1 MAPRLRHPA
10 KRWLAPGPWRLDNWE
25 EKPVGQFT
33 VKRGPSYFDTFEV
46 DDDGNGKIEGWE
58 RHEEPLADI
67 ELDNDE
73 DDSVVWIKT
82 RAIAPSQARRKLEL
96 VARDYVDGVSGST
109 RVSQLDLFGRQ
120 RARTRHLTSLVT
132 SVRETH
138 VGGNRAL
145 EAVAEIADVDDMRL
159 DPRARLGRLR
169 VIVARVGYF
178 VARRS
183 PDEHSAWPAVE
194 HGGAT
199 VWRKTAVLVIVS
211 ISGLDDGGPRALADD
226 LAARLTFT
234 AASTVLE
241 APRPNAPERVDV
253 PGASSI

>member
-1 MAPRLRHPA
+1 L
-10 KRWLAPGPWRLDNWE
+10 LAPGPWRLDNWE

-58 RHEEPLADI
+58 RHEEPLADT

-159 DPRARLGRLR
+159 DPRIRLGRLR

-183 PDEHSAWPAVE
+183 PDEHSAWPTVE

-241 APRPNAPERVDV
+241 APRPNAPERLDV